1 VTGIPSAPRYIV
13 DGGAEATAVLRR
25 LTRAG
30 WTTREGFALPETSWD
45 VTGARL
51 VLFGRV
57 ADPDTAELAVLAAAR
72 GAGVVAITDAGSDVG
87 RALLADLARVGP
99 VSTDPDAPVA
109 GETGDP
115 AAGAGPQLAP
125 EQRALLERLA
135 GGETIAAA
143 AAAEFLSLRTANR
156 RIAEARE
163 VLGVRTTREA
173 VLAYLRI
180 RRESRDN

>member
-1 VTGIPSAPRYIV
+1 VTGGSGAPRYIV
-13 DGGAEATAVLRR
+13 DGGAEATSVLRR

-30 WTTREGFALPETSWD
+30 WVTREGFALPETSWD
-45 VTGARL
+45 VSAARL

-57 ADPDTAELAVLAAAR
+57 VDADTAELAVLAAAR
-72 GAGVVAITDAGSDVG
+72 GAGVVAIADVGSDVG
-87 RALLADLARVGP
+87 RALLADLNRVGP

-109 GETGDP
+109 GETGEA
-115 AAGAGPQLAP
+115 AAGTGPQLAP

-180 RRESRDN
+180 RRESRDG